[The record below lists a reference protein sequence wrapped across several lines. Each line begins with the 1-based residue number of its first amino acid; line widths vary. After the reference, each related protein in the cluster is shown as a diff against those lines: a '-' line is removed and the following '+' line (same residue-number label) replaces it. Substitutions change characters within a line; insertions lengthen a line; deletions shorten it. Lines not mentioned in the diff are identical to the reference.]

1 MRRVT
6 NPNYVTFSPTETV
19 VTLKENRGQLRTN
32 GMGEFFLRSFAD
44 GRFTCTS
51 PDLERQLIDLGVCA
65 GMTVGITRAKYGQS
79 VIWKVRRVGET
90 VEMPREH
97 KTYPKQLAKSS
108 SSFPEE
114 KYATPVPPAP
124 ALPECDRTA
133 EVIKHQEPRSMA
145 PSLIIRCLRA
155 AIDAAADAE
164 AHGENI
170 GFGCK
175 LGAGE
180 IQAIAVTLYIQAN
193 KNLEKSGHQ
202 SMRKPN
208 DSAVGYVNGQGTTE
222 AHR

>member
-1 MRRVT
+1 MRRAT
-6 NPNYVTFSPTETV
+6 NPNYVAFGPTETV
-19 VTLKENRGQLRTN
+19 VTLKEDRGQLRTN
-32 GMGEFFLRSFAD
+32 GMGEFFLRSFTD

-51 PDLERQLIDLGVCA
+51 PELERQLIDLGVCA
-65 GMTVGITRAKYGQS
+65 GMAVGITRAKYGQS

-90 VEMPREH
+90 IEMPRQH
-97 KTYPKQLAKSS
+97 RTYPKQVAKSPS
-108 SSFPEE
+108 NFPEE

-124 ALPECDRTA
+124 ARPECDRTA
-133 EVIKHQEPRSMA
+133 VVNKPPEPSLTA

-164 AHGENI
+164 AHGESI

-175 LGAGE
+175 LGPSE

-193 KNLEKSGHQ
+193 KNLEKSGHGL
-202 SMRKPN
+202 RKPN
-208 DSAVGYVNGQGTTE
+208 VSAVGYVNGQGTTE